1 MVLYK
6 NKQKRSRMKKVV
18 VTGGVGFI
26 GSYFAGELA
35 RLIANFMGRNNIE
48 PIHSEPGPGDI
59 RNSLADISKA
69 RAMNHN
75 VAWKIG

>member
-35 RLIANFMGRNNIE
+35 RLIAKIMGRNNIE
-48 PIHSEPGPGDI
+48 PIHSEPRPGDI
-59 RNSLADISKA
+59 RNSLAGTP
-69 RAMNHN
+69 RL
-75 VAWKIG
+75 GL